1 MLSLIELTNNFML
14 DFIHEAVVIVN
25 VKNRVFVFFVY
36 KVFNIFEI

>member
-1 MLSLIELTNNFML
+1 MLSLIGLTNNFML
-14 DFIHEAVVIVN
+14 DFIHEDVVIGN